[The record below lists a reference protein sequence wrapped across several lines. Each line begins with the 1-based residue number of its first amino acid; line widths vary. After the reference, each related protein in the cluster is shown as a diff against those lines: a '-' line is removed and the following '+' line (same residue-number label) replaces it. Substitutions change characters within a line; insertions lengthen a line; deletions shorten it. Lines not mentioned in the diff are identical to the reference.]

1 MSTEEITAL
10 LQALAQESL
19 LVSGN
24 VTVKASRDPEDDKF
38 LAAAVEGKA
47 RYVVTGDKDLLD
59 IKTYRGIRIIP
70 PAAFLKILQRVRKRK
85 TVRGKKG
92 R

>member
-24 VTVKASRDPEDDKF
+24 VKVKASRDPADDKF
-38 LAAAVEGKA
+38 LAAAVDGKA
-47 RYVVTGDKDLLD
+47 RYVVTGDKDLLEL
-59 IKTYRGIRIIP
+59 KSYRRVRIIT
-70 PAAFLKILQRVRKRK
+70 PAVLKILQKATEAELK
-85 TVRGKKG
+85 
-92 R
+92 